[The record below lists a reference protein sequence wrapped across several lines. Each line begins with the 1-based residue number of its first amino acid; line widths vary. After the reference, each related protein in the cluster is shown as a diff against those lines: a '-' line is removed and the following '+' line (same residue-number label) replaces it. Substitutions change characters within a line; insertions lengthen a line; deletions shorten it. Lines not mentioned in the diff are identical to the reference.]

1 MALDDIKL
9 KGRIKGT
16 KHDSGGGV
24 TYDVPMIGIVKD
36 NIDPTRA
43 GRIKVYLSE
52 QGSPNSDD
60 SANWV
65 TVNFLSSFF
74 GRVTPQAGQTG
85 LGSYVDNTSS
95 YGQWQ
100 APPDIGTEVI
110 CLFINGDPNYG
121 FYIGAIPNPEAL
133 HMLPAIGGADS
144 VVPNSGEAES
154 YGGATRLPTS
164 NFNTNNADLRDSNEF
179 LNSPRPVHSYTA
191 SIMHQQGI
199 IRDPLRG
206 PIGSSASREAVSR
219 VGWGVATPGRPIYE
233 GGYDDQTIASNLD
246 TTKGEQLKVVARRG
260 GHSLIMDDG
269 DIIGRDQLIRLR
281 TSLGHQILMS
291 DDGQTLQILHSN
303 GQSYVELGK
312 EGTVDIYSTNS
323 INMRTQG
330 DFNIHADRN
339 VNIHATDTLNLRG
352 KTVNVDSEQDLKVR
366 AGKNFETQA
375 VGKYTVKAGGALA
388 LNSGQEASMNAAGL
402 TYINGSQVN
411 INKGLPTTSAK
422 PVTAIPIKAQTDTL
436 YDAQKGFVA
445 APGKLQTITSRAPAH
460 YPWANAGQGIDIKNS
475 LNAEDN
481 IPQSP
486 SPSVQQ
492 VNQAAS
498 TVGVAPP
505 AETTNQSVPVVQ
517 PVSPGMDVN
526 TTSAVLSQ
534 IATSASL
541 GPLSA
546 AVDIGTAI
554 VNIGNGAKAGAIG
567 SFAMTPTQMASSGVI
582 KPGSDILINRL
593 IQAGKSIAQSL
604 PNSMFTGIAGA
615 STLSSF
621 VSNTTSQTEAMV
633 NNLQKAQKALG
644 MIGVITGK
652 ESPSMLSGLITAA
665 ATVGVSQTVHAVKHA
680 TQSVT
685 VSGAEN
691 ALGGS
696 TAGSSTNA
704 PNGNINQFGNSI
716 IGALTQVL
724 NPLGSPASGVLGSI
738 PNGQSTVI
746 NALRAIGAGSVAG
759 KLASL
764 TGGLGGISQ
773 SIGGLFGNSNS
784 NGGDLA
790 SASIADRGVA
800 AAAFQSIVSSF
811 VPLTPGVAQSLS
823 AIAQSAAA
831 GKALNSSQI
840 TQLGSS
846 LISSLSGSS
855 VNVSGVVSGL
865 DRLSRLGNATGALGG
880 LSGLGS
886 AAGAL
891 GGLAGLGG
899 LGGLAGLGGLGG
911 LAGLAGL
918 GGGGAVS
925 IGGVLTFSSLG
936 KLAAG
941 VITGGNSFGIGGI
954 LNIAKGGIAGQK
966 VAGLVQN
973 GVSGAINSALGS
985 VTGSVDARLGSQIAG
1000 VANAGLARILTGAV
1014 NNAVGSTG
1022 GPISGLLNNAVN
1034 GVVNN
1039 ISAGSINDTIAGITG
1054 VASVIQHGSAASASS
1069 SDTANATTI
1078 GGITG
1083 IINSTTTATA
1093 NLGNVA
1099 GKVQNAVDNVTN
1111 ISGAG
1116 SSGISGGIS
1125 SLIKAASA
1133 TQSGSKS
1140 SVASLISSGISS
1152 LPAGLNSISTVLN
1165 KAVNITNSIP
1175 GAEKLSGLIKDA
1187 QSAVM
1192 NGLPNIVNSVIGKNN
1207 SLGSLIATGLSIGEG
1222 SQLSSIL
1229 ASLSSSGK
1237 SQIKLPQVGFN
1248 TFAREAITAKIS
1260 NLLGNPKIPLPN
1272 LLGEVPPDLQNAI
1285 AALTNISNEIF
1296 KVQDELGQQDQKIEQ
1311 AKNAFYAAERNL
1323 PQGDPTITQLRL
1335 VWKQTVNDPARLR
1348 LLERLDELGSGTRGV
1363 NINSSSSGTGVVS
1376 AVQSITSTLTGIP
1389 NPGTRTTGSD
1399 SLSGSSR
1406 DVASLFNALA
1416 SSTTTVSNIGRNST

>member
-52 QGSPNSDD
+52 QGSPNSND

-74 GRVTPQAGQTG
+74 GRVTPQAGQNG
-85 LGSYVDNTSS
+85 LGSYVDNASS

-191 SIMHQQGI
+191 AIMHQQGI

-388 LNSGQEASMNAAGL
+388 LNSGQEASMNATGL

-445 APGKLQTITSRAPAH
+445 APGKLQTVTSRAPAH
-460 YPWANAGQGIDIKNS
+460 YPWANAGQGVDVKNS

-498 TVGVAPP
+498 TAGVAPP
-505 AETTNQSVPVVQ
+505 AETTNQSVPTVQ

-534 IATSASL
+534 VATSAAQ

-582 KPGSDILINRL
+582 KPGSDILINKL

-621 VSNTTSQTEAMV
+621 VSNTTAQTEAMV

-652 ESPSMLSGLITAA
+652 ESPGMLSGLITAA
-665 ATVGVSQTVHAVKHA
+665 ATVGVSQTVQAVRHIA
-680 TQSVT
+680 QSIT
-685 VSGAEN
+685 VSGDN
-691 ALGGS
+691 NTLGGS
-696 TAGSSTNA
+696 TAGSNTNTT
-704 PNGNINQFGNSI
+704 GRNINQFGNSVV
-716 IGALTQVL
+716 GALTQVL
-724 NPLGSPASGVLGSI
+724 NPLGSPVSGVLSSL
-738 PNGQSTVI
+738 PNGESSVT
-746 NALRAIGAGSVAG
+746 NALRAIGAGSIAG

-773 SIGGLFGNSNS
+773 SIGGLLGNANS
-784 NGGDLA
+784 NGNDLA
-790 SASIADRGVA
+790 SALISDRGVA
-800 AAAFQSIVSSF
+800 GAAFQSIVSSF

-823 AIAQSAAA
+823 AIAQAAAA

-855 VNVSGVVSGL
+855 INVSGVLGGL
-865 DRLSRLGNATGALGG
+865 DRLG
-880 LSGLGS
+880 GLGS

-891 GGLAGLGG
+891 GRLGGLGSAAG
-899 LGGLAGLGGLGG
+899 ALGGLAGLGGLGG

-925 IGGVLTFSSLG
+925 IGGVLSFSSLG

-941 VITGGNSFGIGGI
+941 IITGGNAFGIGGI
-954 LNIAKGGIAGQK
+954 LNIARGGITGQI
-966 VAGLVQN
+966 AGLVQN
-973 GVSGAINSALGS
+973 GVSGAINGALGS
-985 VTGSVDARLGSQIAG
+985 VTGSVGGLAPNALGSLGSQIAG
-1000 VANAGLARILTGAV
+1000 AANAGLARTFTGAI
-1014 NNAVGSTG
+1014 NNAVGGT
-1022 GPISGLLNNAVN
+1022 ISGALNNAVA

-1039 ISAGSINDTIAGITG
+1039 ISAGSINNTIAGITG
-1054 VASVIQHGSAASASS
+1054 VASVIQHGSAASVNSLVAGN
-1069 SDTANATTI
+1069 TTTI

-1093 NLGNVA
+1093 NLGNIA
-1099 GKVQNAVDNVTN
+1099 GKVQNAVDNVTS

-1116 SSGISGGIS
+1116 LSGVSGGIS

-1140 SVASLISSGISS
+1140 SAASLISSGISA
-1152 LPAGLNSISTVLN
+1152 LPAGLNSISNVLN

-1175 GAEKLSGLIKDA
+1175 GAGKLSGLIKDA

-1272 LLGEVPPDLQNAI
+1272 LLGEVPPDLQNAV

-1296 KVQDELGQQDQKIEQ
+1296 KVQDELDQWNQKIEQ
-1311 AKNAFYAAERNL
+1311 AKNAFYAAEQNL

-1335 VWKQTVNDPARLR
+1335 VWKQTFNDSARLR
-1348 LLERLDELGSGTRGV
+1348 LVERLAELGSGTRGA
-1363 NINSSSSGTGVVS
+1363 NPNSNTSGTGVVS
-1376 AVQSITSTLTGIP
+1376 AVQNITSTLNGIP

-1399 SLSGSSR
+1399 NLSGSLN
-1406 DVASLFNALA
+1406 DTASLFNALV
-1416 SSTTTVSNIGRNST
+1416 SSTTRVSNFGLSNT